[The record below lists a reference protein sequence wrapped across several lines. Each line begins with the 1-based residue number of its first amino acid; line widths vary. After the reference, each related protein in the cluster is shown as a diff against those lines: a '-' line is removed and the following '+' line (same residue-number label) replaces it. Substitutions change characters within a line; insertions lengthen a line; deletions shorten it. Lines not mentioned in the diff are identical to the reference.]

1 MTTVTEFE
9 FALDPVQ
16 PFPLPFITDDL
27 PGVGGEI
34 KAEPTH
40 FVVEEIPLYEAK
52 GEGHHVYVCLT
63 REGMT
68 TRTLKTRLVELFDL
82 REVDVG
88 CAGLKDKHARTT
100 QTFSL
105 LLPKADPQEVA
116 DTIADQLPVEVEW
129 VRRHRNKLKIGH
141 LLGNRFRVV
150 LLDPEPGAME
160 GARRISQAVRE
171 RGLPNFYG
179 VQRFG
184 AQGDNA
190 QRGRQI
196 LFGEGTRR
204 RWLRRFLLRAY
215 QSGLFNTWLTER
227 IRLGWFSV
235 LMTGDIAKKT
245 DTGGLFLV
253 EDAAAERPRFE
264 RREIIYT
271 GPIYGYRL
279 FEASGEPGRLERAL
293 MEIEG
298 ITSQMLRDARLR
310 GSRRRA
316 QLLLDDLRVEP
327 HARGLCFEFSLPKGA
342 YATTLLREFTKR
354 EVTFEFESDS

>member
-1 MTTVTEFE
+1 MTEFE
-9 FALDPVQ
+9 FPLDPAH
-16 PFPLPFITDDL
+16 PFPLPFITEDL
-27 PGVGGEI
+27 PGIGGEI
-34 KAEPTH
+34 KAEPAH

-68 TRTLKTRLVELFDL
+68 TRALKTRLVELFDL

-116 DTIADQLPVEVEW
+116 DVIADQLPVEVEW

-150 LLDPEPGAME
+150 LLDPEPGATA
-160 GARRISQAVRE
+160 GAMRIAQALRE

-179 VQRFG
+179 AQRFG

-190 QRGRQI
+190 LRGRRI

-215 QSGLFNTWLTER
+215 QSGLFNAWLTER
-227 IRLGWFSV
+227 IRQGWFSA

-245 DTGGLFLV
+245 DTGGLFVV
-253 EDAAAERPRFE
+253 EDVAAERPRFE
-264 RREIIYT
+264 RREITYT

-279 FEASGEPGRLERAL
+279 FEATGEPGRLEQAL
-293 MEIEG
+293 LEAEG
-298 ITSQMLRDARLR
+298 IRSQMLRDARLR

-316 QLLLDDLRVEP
+316 QLLLEDLQVEP
-327 HARGLCFEFSLPKGA
+327 HPQGLCFEFSLPKGA